1 MNHLEIVDPAFRKLV
16 HEDRPLQKLASGSL
30 WAEGPA
36 WIPGQQCVVW
46 SDTRSNRMWRWSEA
60 DGQTVFREPS
70 NNSNGNTVDRQGR
83 LVTCE
88 HRTHRVSRTEPD
100 GTVVALV
107 DAYKGRKL
115 NSPNDVV
122 VKSDGTV
129 WFTDPPYGIETSREG
144 VQRPSELDGNYVFR
158 FDPATNDL
166 RIVANDF
173 DRPNGLAFSPDES
186 VLYIADTGAPKH
198 MRALDVSP
206 DGTLSNSRV
215 FAKVDPPASDG
226 FRVDTEG
233 NVWSSAGNG
242 VHVLSPEGTLLG
254 KILVPERTANCCFG
268 GPSKQ
273 TLFITAS
280 TSLYSVEVAATGV

>member
-1 MNHLEIVDPAFRKLV
+1 MTHLEIVDPAFRRLI

-36 WIPGQQCVVW
+36 WIPNQQCVVW

-60 DGQTVFREPS
+60 DGQSVFREPS
-70 NNSNGNTVDRQGR
+70 NNSNGNTIDRQGR
-83 LVTCE
+83 LVTRK
-88 HRTHRVSRTEPD
+88 HRTHRLSRTEP
-100 GTVVALV
+100 GGAVVTLA
-107 DAYKGRKL
+107 DSYQGRKL

-166 RIVANDF
+166 RIVADDF
-173 DRPNGLAFSPDES
+173 DRPNGLAFSADES
-186 VLYIADTGAPKH
+186 ILYIADTGAPKH
-198 MRALDVSP
+198 MRALDVSA

-242 VHVLSPEGTLLG
+242 VHVLSPEGKLLG

-268 GPSKQ
+268 GRSNQ